1 MIKHIVDA
9 TLTEIVDWLVKHE
22 FTEFTTK
29 QRFGALVK
37 QGVLNYSHKINNKK
51 VYNSKQVVDD
61 LKKGGLFRGKEGVSI
76 QDMPMPKDG
85 QSQDEYQKTV
95 VSLGLEPSLNEANIF
110 YTIYRGKLAQQKFD
124 IEAEKLVYKEDIE
137 NKAFSAARV
146 IRDQLLT
153 MPEKMSAELSTMT
166 DAVEIRELLYEEII
180 KSLAVIAKGTPFA
193 G

>member
-1 MIKHIVDA
+1 M
-9 TLTEIVDWLVKHE
+9 
-22 FTEFTTK
+22 
-29 QRFGALVK
+29 
-37 QGVLNYSHKINNKK
+37 
-51 VYNSKQVVDD
+51 
-61 LKKGGLFRGKEGVSI
+61 
-76 QDMPMPKDG
+76 
-85 QSQDEYQKTV
+85 
-95 VSLGLEPSLNEANIF
+95 SLGLEPSLNEANIF